1 MSLEMVLMTPIFIA
15 FLVLLAGVGRMVDVQ
30 SQIDGAARDAA
41 RAASVARSSQ
51 DAGGLAQSAAALSLA
66 GVHWCVNGP
75 SASTDTSNWHA
86 GGVVVV
92 TITCDVDMGDLTLMK
107 ILFLNGASATKT
119 MTGTAA
125 APIDTYTYRG

>member
-1 MSLEMVLMTPIFIA
+1 M
-15 FLVLLAGVGRMVDVQ
+15 
-30 SQIDGAARDAA
+30 
-41 RAASVARSSQ
+41 
-51 DAGGLAQSAAALSLA
+51 
-66 GVHWCVNGP
+66 
-75 SASTDTSNWHA
+75 
-86 GGVVVV
+86 